1 MLLVELALPNQV
13 LPPSQELLDVPL
25 RLKGLGVQVSLP
37 PVQVSRPLL
46 ALDVE
51 LLGVVQLLLPELAPL
66 LPLGEAE
73 LPLLK
78 LALPRLHR
86 LLVLLHLLGHGLARA
101 GELLGLVIDPLL
113 QVVERFLALLHVR
126 VQNVLPPLRP
136 LNVRLDR
143 VDHAP
148 EVLELAPALG
158 DLLEGHA
165 LVPEGLARLVAE
177 LLALELQLLVLLEE
191 GPPRVLDVVQEALGE
206 PLENLA
212 GNGLARLVLHLRRG
226 DLGVKVRSWGGG
238 QQVGR
243 PWRADRLDGVA
254 SLSLSSF
261 ALWLPLP
268 LVGVAVWALAV

>member
-1 MLLVELALPNQV
+1 M
-13 LPPSQELLDVPL
+13 
-25 RLKGLGVQVSLP
+25 
-37 PVQVSRPLL
+37 
-46 ALDVE
+46 
-51 LLGVVQLLLPELAPL
+51 
-66 LPLGEAE
+66 
-73 LPLLK
+73 
-78 LALPRLHR
+78 
-86 LLVLLHLLGHGLARA
+86 
-101 GELLGLVIDPLL
+101 GLVIDPLL